1 MDLKLIKKL
10 LGLISESD
18 VNEVAIEEGD
28 FKIKVTKKAA
38 SHSEPQMVP
47 YPMHYQVPQQAG
59 SSQHQVPVQQS
70 SSSPSQTS
78 PDTAAAANQNASDSS
93 EASTENQPAGDTV
106 KSPIVGTFYRSPDPE
121 SDPFVQVGDTIAKGE
136 TLCIIEAMKIMNEI
150 EAEFSG
156 TVNKILVE
164 DGKPVEFDQ
173 PLFIIEKN

>member
-38 SHSEPQMVP
+38 SHTEPQMVP
-47 YPMHYQVPQQAG
+47 YPMHYQVPQQSG
-59 SSQHQVPVQQS
+59 SSQQQAPVQHS
-70 SSSPSQTS
+70 SSKSLQTS
-78 PDTAAAANQNASDSS
+78 SDTAANQNASDSS
-93 EASTENQPAGDTV
+93 KGSTEKQPAGDTV
-106 KSPIVGTFYRSPDPE
+106 KSPIVGTFYRSPDPD
-121 SDPFVQVGDTIAKGE
+121 SDPFVQVGDTIVEGE

>member
-10 LGLISESD
+10 LTLISESD

-28 FKIKVTKKAA
+28 FKIKVTKKAE
-38 SHSEPQMVP
+38 SQIQ
-47 YPMHYQVPQQAG
+47 PMHYQLPQQSA
-59 SSQHQVPVQQS
+59 PAMQQ
-70 SSSPSQTS
+70 PQTQPQS
-78 PDTAAAANQNASDSS
+78 NNAATADQDASEVEAKTAS
-93 EASTENQPAGDTV
+93 EEPAGDTV

-121 SDPFVQVGDTIAKGE
+121 SDPFVQVGDTINKGE

-156 TVNKILVE
+156 TVNKILVD
-164 DGKPVEFDQ
+164 DGKPVEFEQ

>member
-38 SHSEPQMVP
+38 SQTDSQMVP
-47 YPMHYQVPQQAG
+47 YPVQYQLPQQMGGGQQQA
-59 SSQHQVPVQQS
+59 PVQQT
-70 SSSPSQTS
+70 SSSPMQHS
-78 PDTAAAANQNASDSS
+78 PDMATNQNTTEST
-93 EASTENQPAGDTV
+93 EASKEKQPAGETV

-121 SDPFVQVGDTIAKGE
+121 SDPFVQVGDTINKGE

-156 TVNKILVE
+156 KVNKILVE